1 MTRVLVVMAAVA
13 LSAGGT
19 TFARE
24 PQPGGPAMSADVK
37 IVDNV
42 VYEAVAARDAKQLD
56 AILDDGFMLT
66 NTFGTLYMK
75 KDFLKGCC
83 EGPAASETQYLGAK
97 QSEVKK
103 YGETTAVIVSDTE
116 HRFKKDGQDQKVG
129 WRSLRVYVKSG
140 GRWKLV
146 AESRTSY

>member
-1 MTRVLVVMAAVA
+1 MTKVLVVMTAAA
-13 LSAGGT
+13 LSAGGA

-24 PQPGGPAMSADVK
+24 LQPGGPAMSADVK
-37 IVDNV
+37 VVDTV
-42 VYEAVAARDAKQLD
+42 VYEAIAKRDAKQLD
-56 AILDDGFMLT
+56 GILDDGFLLT
-66 NTFGTLYMK
+66 NTFGTLYTK

-83 EGPAASETQYLGAK
+83 EGEAASETQYLGAK
-97 QSEVKK
+97 SSEIKK
-103 YGETTAVIVSDTE
+103 YGDTTVIISDTE
-116 HRFKKDGQDQKVG
+116 HRFKKDGQDQKPIG

>member
-1 MTRVLVVMAAVA
+1 MTRVLVVMTAAA
-13 LSAGGT
+13 LSAGGAT
-19 TFARE
+19 LARE

-37 IVDNV
+37 IVDTV
-42 VYEAVAARDAKQLD
+42 VYEAIAKRDAKQLD
-56 AILDDGFMLT
+56 AILDDGFLLT
-66 NTFGTLYMK
+66 NTFGTLYQK

-83 EGPAASETQYLGAK
+83 EGPATSETQYLGAK

-103 YGETTAVIVSDTE
+103 YGDTAVIVSDTE
-116 HRFKKDGQDQKVG
+116 HRFKKDGQDQKPIG
-129 WRSLRVYVKSG
+129 WRSLRVYVKSA

>member
-1 MTRVLVVMAAVA
+1 MTRVFVVMAAVA
-13 LSAGGT
+13 LSAGGA

-24 PQPGGPAMSADVK
+24 AQPGGPAMSADVK

-42 VYEAVAARDAKQLD
+42 VYEAIAKRDAKQLD

-66 NTFGTLYMK
+66 NTFGTLYAK
-75 KDFLKGCC
+75 KDFLKACC
-83 EGPAASETQYLGAK
+83 EGDAASETQYLGAK
-97 QSEVKK
+97 TSEVKK
-103 YGETTAVIVSDTE
+103 YGDTTAVIVSDTE
-116 HRFKKDGQDQKVG
+116 HRFKKDGQDQKIG